1 MFCFR
6 ANNTRVIIAPKCSLQ
21 NINTHKNMKQLL
33 YVDNDY
39 NKNKYECFP
48 MKERVK

>member
-1 MFCFR
+1 
-6 ANNTRVIIAPKCSLQ
+6 
-21 NINTHKNMKQLL
+21 MKQWL

-48 MKERVK
+48 MKERVKYKNKHLYVHFYAD